1 MTTVSLPN
9 LDQNVVSVSAT
20 KAQKEAANYLF
31 GKNSEKILANI
42 ETLAKSKL
50 VLSPHLRGLML
61 MLRDAEDDEI
71 IRFRSTVSGK
81 ATIKAVQD
89 LAKAKTLDAS
99 LKAFKMI
106 KVSSKW
112 HTAGAKTDSAKVA
125 KPVPKTKERKAK
137 PAPAEKPVLKVG
149 EEVKSNT
156 PAGTPQIPDHQNKA
170 NDDTKFGKVVND
182 VIATFGNAG
191 YPLQDHDVL
200 QNKVVGGYQ
209 VRVYPKVTNNPREDL
224 AYAVMVHK
232 DGTFSYGVYSKDSK
246 GKTYGSETNLRKAVS
261 RLIHFIE
268 TENPTNANAF
278 IPAFGK
284 GKAKDDHKSE
294 TVLVDEIS
302 DVLPQTLDKKFEK
315 YVDHVK
321 AIGDNLKRNIT
332 GLKTKL
338 LPRGLE
344 LIMGQEEF
352 GTLKFGDARWLLTP
366 YKRVH
371 KTVDIGQNYDA
382 GYVIQTL
389 KDMFEADR
397 KRAARKEKTH
407 GVTDNLMLKYKQ
419 DMLSALASSGLKL
432 FDEVH
437 NAKETNDDNL
447 VWNMSYRMPETGI
460 SLPVLIRYN
469 RNKGYS
475 FNLNE
480 ANYTTVDS
488 SVAKNI
494 SKFVRALKSTI
505 DAVVKASSKKYS
517 LADGRPFTP
526 GTGTLHAKTN
536 NVDIRCTK
544 TGIFLTGNPAA
555 VDMLY
560 QGSFKQPLLDSN
572 GTAIINRA
580 APNNYRIT
588 CNSEDVRD
596 QILMGANIIRKL

>member
-20 KAQKEAANYLF
+20 KAQKEAAKYLF

-106 KVSSKW
+106 KVSTKW

-137 PAPAEKPVLKVG
+137 LAPAEKPVLKVG

-170 NDDTKFGKVVND
+170 NDDTKFGKVVNS

-200 QNKVVGGYQ
+200 QNKVTGGYQ

-232 DGTFSYGVYSKDSK
+232 DGTFSYGVYDKNSK
-246 GKTYGSETNLRKAVS
+246 GETFGSDTNMRKAVS

-268 TENPTNANAF
+268 TQNPTNANAF

-302 DVLPQTLDKKFEK
+302 DVLPQTLDKKFEQ
-315 YVDHVK
+315 YTDHLK
-321 AIGDNLKRNIT
+321 AIGDNLKRNLP

-344 LIMGQEEF
+344 LIMGQDEF

-480 ANYTTVDS
+480 ASYTTVDS

-544 TGIFLTGNPAA
+544 TGIFLTGNPAS

-572 GTAIINRA
+572 GTAIINRS

-588 CNSEDVRD
+588 CNSEEVRD

>member
-170 NDDTKFGKVVND
+170 NDDTKFGKVVNE

>member
-315 YVDHVK
+315 YTDHVK

-419 DMLSALASSGLKL
+419 DMISALASSGLKL

-480 ANYTTVDS
+480 AKYTTVDS

>member
-137 PAPAEKPVLKVG
+137 PAPSEKPVLKVG

-170 NDDTKFGKVVND
+170 NDDTKFGKVVNE

>member
-1 MTTVSLPN
+1 MTTISLPKLN
-9 LDQNVVSVSAT
+9 ENVVSVSAT
-20 KAQKEAANYLF
+20 KAQTEAAKYLF
-31 GKNSEKILANI
+31 GKNYLKILANI
-42 ETLAKSKL
+42 ELLAKSKL

-71 IRFRSTVSGK
+71 IKFPKTVSGK

-99 LKAFKMI
+99 LKAFKLI
-106 KVSSKW
+106 KVAKKW
-112 HTAGAKTDSAKVA
+112 HDVGAKTDVAKIA
-125 KPVPKTKERKAK
+125 KPVPKVKERKAK

-156 PAGTPQIPDHQNKA
+156 PAGTPQIPDHHNKA
-170 NDDTKFGKVVND
+170 NDDTKFGKVVNE

-232 DGTFSYGVYSKDSK
+232 DGTFSYGVYDKNSK
-246 GKTYGSETNLRKAVS
+246 GETFGSDTNLRKAVS

-268 TENPTNANAF
+268 TQNPTNANAF

-315 YVDHVK
+315 YVDHLK
-321 AIGDNLKRNIT
+321 AIADNLKRNIP
-332 GLKTKL
+332 GLRTKL

-344 LIMGQEEF
+344 FIMGQEEF
-352 GTLKFGDARWLLTP
+352 GTLKFGDERWLLTP

-371 KTVDIGQNYDA
+371 KTVDVGQYYDA

-389 KDMFEADR
+389 KEMFEADR

-419 DMLSALASSGLKL
+419 DMTSALASSGLKL

-447 VWNMSYRMPETGI
+447 VWDMSYRMPETGI
-460 SLPVLIRYN
+460 SLPVSIRYN
-469 RNKGYS
+469 RRKGYS
-475 FNLNE
+475 FGLNG
-480 ANYTTVDS
+480 APYTMIQPG
-488 SVAKNI
+488 VAQNI
-494 SKFVRALKSTI
+494 GKFIRALKSTI
-505 DAVVKASSKKYS
+505 DAVVKGSSKKYA

-526 GTGTLHAKTN
+526 GTGVLHAKSKT
-536 NVDIRCTK
+536 VDIRCTQSA
-544 TGIFLTGNPAA
+544 IFLTGNPAA
-555 VDMLY
+555 VSTLFD
-560 QGSFKQPLLDSN
+560 GSFKQPLLDSN
-572 GTAIINRA
+572 GTATVNRS
-580 APNNYRIT
+580 APNNYRIL
-588 CNSEDVRD
+588 CNNEAIRD